1 MEKVILSCQANLL
14 RPQKKQTRP
23 PPRRLRCPTSHR
35 RSIQM
40 YRSPHESDAEHEQY
54 NVLMLASRRATLK
67 REVKQGAQ
75 DPDAGRRGRGV
86 SNDATGRRFTLSNS
100 MAAQPIATVRLA
112 FSSHRH
118 RPARVLLP
126 VHCRANLPAGHPAR
140 DQQHWRDGWW
150 RGRKGGR
157 RGGGAA
163 RRGTRARATRC
174 PSEVRHGEG
183 CLRAFIHAR
192 LGAAAGRVS
201 TLQRVSALNRR
212 DMGDRV
218 IEFYLCT
225 SYPTVLKG
233 PPDG

>member
-1 MEKVILSCQANLL
+1 MEHVQYPVISADEEAFNGFLDHIGGKEA
-14 RPQKKQTRP
+14 TFF
-23 PPRRLRCPTSHR
+23 
-35 RSIQM
+35 
-40 YRSPHESDAEHEQY
+40 A
-54 NVLMLASRRATLK
+54 NVLDR
-67 REVKQGAQ
+67 
-75 DPDAGRRGRGV
+75 
-86 SNDATGRRFTLSNS
+86 

-218 IEFYLCT
+218 IEFICAQATRQCQLGSAEGT
-225 SYPTVLKG
+225 P
-233 PPDG
+233 